1 MSFQSAV
8 WTTAGAANS
17 AIGAWSQAQG
27 QRTQLRLDAAMAD
40 LSAQQKEQ
48 QARDAL
54 MAGERQSQ
62 ASMMQTAQTKSSQ
75 RAALAAN
82 GVALDSDS
90 AVNQLSSTDYLGQVD
105 RNTVEANA
113 LKSAWGIRMDAVND
127 RNQALMD
134 RATRKTLS
142 PTASAV
148 TSLIGSAGQVAG
160 SWYQARDT
168 KEVAR
173 IKDAW
178 GSLQKGWSS
187 AWHGLTGG
195 MS

>member
-62 ASMMQTAQTKSSQ
+62 AAMLQTAQTKSSQ
-75 RAALAAN
+75 RVALAGN

-90 AVNQLSSTDYLGQVD
+90 AVNLLSSTDYLGQVD
-105 RNTVEANA
+105 RNTIEANA
-113 LKSAWGIRMDAVND
+113 IKQAWGIRMDAVND
-127 RNQALMD
+127 RNTALMD
-134 RATRKTLS
+134 RATRKSIS
-142 PTASAV
+142 PTVSAV
-148 TSLIGSAGQVAG
+148 TSLTGSAGQVAN
-160 SWYQARDT
+160 SWYQAKDT
-168 KEVAR
+168 KGVAK
-173 IKDAW
+173 IK
-178 GSLQKGWSS
+178 S
-187 AWHGLTGG
+187 AWDKLWGAAPAGAK
-195 MS
+195 S